1 MLALTF
7 TTRAAGELRGRLR
20 GLGVHTVR
28 LAGELP
34 CTLIAEGVET
44 LDEARCLA
52 AMGISLQQG
61 YVYARPGFESLPAP
75 DPSVRARLLAA

>member
-1 MLALTF
+1 MNLIRNIDQDPRRQLI
-7 TTRAAGELRGRLR
+7 
-20 GLGVHTVR
+20 VR
-28 LAGELP
+28 HLIQLAGELP

-75 DPSVRARLLAA
+75 DPSVLARLLAA